1 MNTIVKARL
10 GGVVLRPG
18 TGEAD
23 MRSPCPTGRSVQLVS
38 ELHVTVSSGKV
49 HSVKGP
55 IKVLSPKIK
64 NKVERD

>member
-1 MNTIVKARL
+1 MNPIVKARL

-49 HSVKGP
+49 TFSERSYLQK
-55 IKVLSPKIK
+55 SKI
-64 NKVERD
+64 R